1 MKQKRKE
8 AGKKGK
14 EGGREK
20 REKREMIEMM
30 RMMGYEKQKG
40 KERDWRGFEYLGAKC
55 YLCRIWWM

>member
-14 EGGREK
+14 EGG

>member
-14 EGGREK
+14 EGG

-55 YLCRIWWM
+55 YLCRIW